1 MPARNPSLGIRRPKF
16 LLKAAVNQFKLMP
29 KPSRF
34 SGDLKT
40 SIPQVARRL
49 RKRMN
54 ELGLNQTELAARC
67 DGVAHD
73 MFPDGEQPQISRERI
88 ARILMHCK
96 AYPGKSA
103 ARVISHQEARVLSA
117 VLQVSPEW
125 LFGQDEARDLVL
137 WDPLVDPKRAKH
149 ILHLMNEHE
158 DKASEILV
166 WAESL
171 MCSLQTQDFM
181 HNHHEVIFTTSNAL
195 GAHDEKRKL
204 VQMYDNLG
212 NAQRK
217 RLLDPKPKHRKLV
230 QFMFE
235 SDLEKLV
242 LGKAEY
248 AGIRTQVR
256 KACLENLDKIV
267 SEPALGVELRII
279 NDEDAVRV
287 SAVFRDYDW
296 VGVFDSSL
304 VLWRY
309 HSGRIAWS
317 ENPVHANKWRR
328 TLSDLR
334 VASSPER
341 DISRFILML
350 ARSA

>member
-1 MPARNPSLGIRRPKF
+1 
-16 LLKAAVNQFKLMP
+16 
-29 KPSRF
+29 
-34 SGDLKT
+34 
-40 SIPQVARRL
+40 
-49 RKRMN
+49 MN

-67 DGVAHD
+67 DRVAQD

-96 AYPGKSA
+96 ACPGKSA
-103 ARVISHQEARVLSA
+103 ARVISHQEARVLSV

-125 LFGQDEARDLVL
+125 LFGQEEARDLVL

-149 ILHLMNEHE
+149 ILHLITEHE

-171 MCSLQTQDFM
+171 MCSLQTPDFM
-181 HNHHEVIFTTSNAL
+181 HEHHEAIFTTPDVL

-212 NAQRK
+212 NDQRK

-230 QFMFE
+230 QFIFE
-235 SDLEKLV
+235 SDLEKLAR
-242 LGKAEY
+242 GKAKY
-248 AGIRTQVR
+248 AGMRTQVR
-256 KACLENLDKIV
+256 KACLENLDRIV
-267 SEPALGVELRII
+267 SEPSLGVELRTI
-279 NDEDAVRV
+279 NDEDAARV
-287 SAVFRDYDW
+287 SGVFRDYDW

-309 HSGRIAWS
+309 HSGRSAWS
-317 ENPVHANKWRR
+317 ETPAHANKWRR

-334 VASSPER
+334 VVSSPER
-341 DISRFILML
+341 DILRFIRMIT
-350 ARSA
+350 